1 MFVARYENTMR
12 NARPKIGPQDMEW
25 KSVEQIRLE
34 KRRAALEEIRAR
46 SEAERLARERAELN
60 ARIEQARRE
69 MELDREALRKCRVS
83 TEFSRIM
90 RRACKVFRITPGKL
104 CSHRRSRDLAFARH
118 FVMYWARRRTNLSFP
133 RIAGLIG
140 CRDHTTCL
148 HGAQKYPR
156 KRAAMGRYLRPAKI
170 KTEAVPQDGA
180 TEAGNLFA
188 KGHDTHEI
196 ARMLGITEAEALKR
210 VTIARSKRL
219 GMPSPYEAKP

>member
-34 KRRAALEEIRAR
+34 KRRAALAEMRAKA
-46 SEAERLARERAELN
+46 EAERIARERAELE
-60 ARIEQARRE
+60 ARIEQAIRE
-69 MELDREALRKCRVS
+69 MERDREALRKCRVS

-133 RIAGLIG
+133 RIADLIG
-140 CRDHTTCL
+140 GRDHTTCL

-156 KRAAMGRYLRPAKI
+156 RRAAMGRYLRPAKM
-170 KTEAVPQDGA
+170 KTEAVPEDGA

-188 KGHDTHEI
+188 KGHGTIDI
-196 ARMLGITEAEALKR
+196 ARMLGVTEAEALKR
-210 VTIARSKRL
+210 FTIARSKRL
-219 GMPSPYEAKP
+219 GLPYEVKA